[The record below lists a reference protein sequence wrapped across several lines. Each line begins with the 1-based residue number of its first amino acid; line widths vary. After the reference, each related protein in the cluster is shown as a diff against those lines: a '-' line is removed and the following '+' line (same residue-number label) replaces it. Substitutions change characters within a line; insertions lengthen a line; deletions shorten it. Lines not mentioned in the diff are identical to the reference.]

1 VEFPVSG
8 GFLEPE
14 NEQEPTMNDRY
25 GIWIDLLGLVFAV
38 CVVCIPLGILKLVEV
53 CVSLASK

>member
-1 VEFPVSG
+1 
-8 GFLEPE
+8 
-14 NEQEPTMNDRY
+14 MNDRH
-25 GIWIDLLGLVFAV
+25 GIWIDLLGWVFAV

>member
-14 NEQEPTMNDRY
+14 NEQERKMNDRH
-25 GIWIDLLGLVFAV
+25 GIWIDLLGWVFAV